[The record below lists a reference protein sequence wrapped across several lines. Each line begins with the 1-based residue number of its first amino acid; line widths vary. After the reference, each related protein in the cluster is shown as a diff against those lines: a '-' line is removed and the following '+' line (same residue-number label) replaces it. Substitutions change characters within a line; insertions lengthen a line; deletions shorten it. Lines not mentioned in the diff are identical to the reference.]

1 MRTNQRGITLVALVI
16 TIVIIIILATVTI
29 NMAFGDNGLIKQAEL
44 ARDMAANSTQ
54 YETESMANLTAY
66 LNEVMNEDT
75 EIPLPDPTN
84 EVDPGPIDPPGP
96 TLPEGWDGN
105 KVTPEESDDGV
116 IVPVPDGFEPSEEDG
131 THNVNDGFVI
141 TDGTNE
147 FVWIPVNSEQL
158 AKMYTETDDTP
169 LSAYDGVDATTT
181 AYGNLRNS
189 DGSGAS
195 EGGIPG
201 STTYREPDILT
212 STTYGDASTTADR
225 GINLI
230 KEVFGFEETN
240 GSILDQFAEML
251 VANYEEAYQSIK
263 KYGGFYIGRYELTG
277 SVTAPTVQKYGTV
290 VTGTNW
296 YELYD
301 ACSNVV
307 ENSDSAKTTMIAGT
321 QWDRVL
327 EWLVETG
334 MEPSDVYDDS
344 SSWGNYSN
352 YNTANGYSE
361 GNPEYEAT
369 AGSKQSAGSSE
380 YWQANNIYDLAGNC
394 YEWTQEA
401 LSTNDRVNRG
411 GYYVN
416 SGSSNPASDRSDN
429 VPYYSF
435 SNGSSRPV
443 LYVAL

>member
-158 AKMYTETDDTP
+158 AKMYTETDGTP

-181 AYGNLRNS
+181 VYGNLRNS

-240 GSILDQFAEML
+240 GSILDQFADML

-277 SVTAPTVQKYGTV
+277 STDAPTVQREGTV
-290 VTGTNW
+290 VTSANW
-296 YELYD
+296 YELYK
-301 ACSNVV
+301 ACGSVV
-307 ENSDSAKTTMIAGT
+307 DTDSAKTTMIAGT

-401 LSTNDRVNRG
+401 SHTGRRVYRG
-411 GYYVN
+411 GGYLG
-416 SGSSNPASDRSDN
+416 SGSVDPASSRYGSGPCN
-429 VPYYSF
+429 S
-435 SNGSSRPV
+435 SSSTSSRPV

>member
-1 MRTNQRGITLVALVI
+1 
-16 TIVIIIILATVTI
+16 
-29 NMAFGDNGLIKQAEL
+29 MAFGDNGLIKQAEL

-66 LNEVMNEDT
+66 MNEMMGDNPT
-75 EIPLPDPTN
+75 GPSLPD
-84 EVDPGPIDPPGP
+84 
-96 TLPEGWDGN
+96 GWDGS

-158 AKMYTETDDTP
+158 AKMYTETDGTP

-181 AYGNLRNS
+181 VYGNLRNS

-277 SVTAPTVQKYGTV
+277 STDAPTVQKEGTV
-290 VTGTNW
+290 VTSVNW
-296 YELYD
+296 YELYK
-301 ACSNVV
+301 ACDSVV
-307 ENSDSAKTTMIAGT
+307 GNSDSAKSTMIAGT
-321 QWDRVL
+321 QYDRVL

-361 GNPEYEAT
+361 GDPEYEAT

-401 LSTNDRVNRG
+401 SNTTYRVNRG
-411 GYYVN
+411 GYYDY
-416 SGSSNPASDRSDN
+416 SGSLYPASGRDN
-429 VPYYSF
+429 GTPYSIPSYF
-435 SNGSSRPV
+435 SSRPV

>member
-1 MRTNQRGITLVALVI
+1 MERGKNKMRTNQRGITLVALVI

-66 LNEVMNEDT
+66 MNEMMGDNPT
-75 EIPLPDPTN
+75 GPSLPD
-84 EVDPGPIDPPGP
+84 
-96 TLPEGWDGN
+96 GWDGS

-158 AKMYTETDDTP
+158 AKMYTETDGTP

-181 AYGNLRNS
+181 VYGNLRKS

-195 EGGIPG
+195 YGGIPG
-201 STTYREPDILT
+201 STSNREPDILT
-212 STTYGDASTTADR
+212 STSSGDASEDAGE
-225 GINLI
+225 GIALI
-230 KEVFGFEETN
+230 KSVFGFEETN

-277 SVTAPTVQKYGTV
+277 STDAPTVQKEGTV
-290 VTGTNW
+290 VTSVNW
-296 YELYD
+296 YELYK
-301 ACSNVV
+301 ACDSVV
-307 ENSDSAKTTMIAGT
+307 ENSDSAKSTMIAGT
-321 QWDRVL
+321 QYDRVL

-334 MEPSDVYDDS
+334 MEPSDVYEDS
-344 SSWGNYSN
+344 RSWGNYSD

-361 GNPEYEAT
+361 GDPEYEAT

-380 YWQANNIYDLAGNC
+380 YWKANNIYDLAGNC

-401 LSTNDRVNRG
+401 GDTNIRVSRG
-411 GYYVN
+411 GNYGY
-416 SGSSNPASDRSDN
+416 SGSSYPASSRSSHIS
-429 VPYYSF
+429 PYYSL
-435 SNGSSRPV
+435 SDLSSRPV